1 MRVLLLK
8 DSSNQTSQVCSI
20 SNIGYEEEIEVENKF
35 HIEYVSGLYMEDLE
49 GDGMYIENVSR
60 TECEKICKEIMEKG
74 YIDLR
79 LYGEY
84 FWC

>member
-8 DSSNQTSQVCSI
+8 DSSNQTSQVFSI

-49 GDGMYIENVSR
+49 GDGMYIENVSK
-60 TECEKICKEIMEKG
+60 TECEKICNEIMEKG

-79 LYGEY
+79 QYGEY